1 MKQNLQQKTGEAYWK
16 MLGIS
21 PKRKGF
27 RNPYEEKGKNTVSK
41 DSDRVSSLICPNPL
55 APLDTEQIN
64 YLQISS

>member
-1 MKQNLQQKTGEAYWK
+1 

-27 RNPYEEKGKNTVSK
+27 RNPYEEKGKNIVSK

-55 APLDTEQIN
+55 APLDTEQITFKF
-64 YLQISS
+64 LIRLIPTSKQF